1 LSPLENDRMAVLEP
15 TSGKFAVLDLQ
26 SGQRREL
33 ATISPDDLKQR
44 NELYALADN
53 VNIYLI
59 INKGANQN
67 YYSEQVPFVRASG
80 LVLAFDAVTSKQRWK
95 QPVQTQNLMLER
107 LTFSPFLVFS
117 SRRYEQKGKL
127 HFWSLHL
134 MAIDKLSG
142 TKILDE
148 KSAAQPGFR
157 SVTVNASDRYVELRS
172 YNERV
177 RLYPVEKAASAGQS
191 GGQ

>member
-1 LSPLENDRMAVLEP
+1 
-15 TSGKFAVLDLQ
+15 
-26 SGQRREL
+26 
-33 ATISPDDLKQR
+33 
-44 NELYALADN
+44 

-80 LVLAFDAVTSKQRWK
+80 LILAFDATTGKQRWK

-142 TKILDE
+142 TKLLDE

-177 RLYPVEKAASAGQS
+177 RLYPVEKSASAGQS